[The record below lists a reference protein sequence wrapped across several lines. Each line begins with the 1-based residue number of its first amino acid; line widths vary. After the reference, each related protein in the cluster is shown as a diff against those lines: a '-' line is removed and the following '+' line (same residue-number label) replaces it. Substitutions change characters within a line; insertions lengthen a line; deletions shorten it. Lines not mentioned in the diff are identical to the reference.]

1 MNRDTMVPAMAM
13 SEKSA
18 EEYTV
23 KRPTAFRPE
32 QAER

>member
-18 EEYTV
+18 EGYAV
-23 KRPTAFRPE
+23 KMRTAFRPE